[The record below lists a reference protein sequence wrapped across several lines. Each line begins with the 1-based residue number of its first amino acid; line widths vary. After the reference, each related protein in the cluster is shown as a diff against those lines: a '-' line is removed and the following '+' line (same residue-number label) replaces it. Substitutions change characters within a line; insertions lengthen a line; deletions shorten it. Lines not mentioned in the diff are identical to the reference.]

1 MTTPDLGPSAARLA
15 ALLDGIA
22 DADLARPTPCA
33 DTSVGD
39 LLDHVDGL
47 SLAFKNAAKKQGS
60 TGPASAAASRL
71 GDDWRQ
77 RIPARLDA
85 LVEAWHEPAAWDGT
99 TDAGGVEL
107 PGEVA
112 GVVALDELVIHCWDL
127 ARSTGQPWHADE
139 DELAACHGFVAQ
151 FSEPGQEASR
161 EGLFGPVVP
170 VPDDAPSL
178 DRLLGLAGRDPG
190 WTPPPR

>member
-22 DADLARPTPCA
+22 DADLVRPTPCA

-47 SLAFKNAAKKQGS
+47 TLAFTNAARKEGR
-60 TGPASAAASRL
+60 TGPASADASRL

-85 LVEAWHEPAAWDGT
+85 LVKAWHEPAAWDGT
-99 TDAGGVEL
+99 TDAGHEMIRRYI
-107 PGEVA
+107 ERF
-112 GVVALDELVIHCWDL
+112 D
-127 ARSTGQPWHADE
+127 S
-139 DELAACHGFVAQ
+139 
-151 FSEPGQEASR
+151 
-161 EGLFGPVVP
+161 LFGTCEHHHG
-170 VPDDAPSL
+170 DDVYN
-178 DRLLGLAGRDPG
+178 
-190 WTPPPR
+190 